1 MKVSL
6 VPNLE
11 KFVADKFKSG
21 DYQDSSEVIR
31 DSLRRWKEREEAG
44 ALEREWLEREIQ
56 EGFDSPDSPLTKT
69 FWKDLKK
76 ELHKEHGNGP
86 RHR

>member
-11 KFVADKFKSG
+11 KFVTDKIKSG

-31 DSLRRWKEREEAG
+31 DSLRRWKEREEA
-44 ALEREWLEREIQ
+44 ASLEREWLEREIQ
-56 EGFDSPDSPLTKT
+56 EGFDSPDLPVTKP
-69 FWKDLKK
+69 FWKELRK
-76 ELHKEHGNGP
+76 ELHEEYGNGF
-86 RHR
+86 RGR